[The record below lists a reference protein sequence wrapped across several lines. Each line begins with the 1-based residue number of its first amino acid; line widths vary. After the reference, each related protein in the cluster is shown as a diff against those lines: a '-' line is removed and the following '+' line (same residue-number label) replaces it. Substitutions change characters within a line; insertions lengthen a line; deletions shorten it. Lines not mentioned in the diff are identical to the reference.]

1 MGRRSAL
8 ACQARTPPAPP
19 KRRFRNR
26 VFQGRWPERSRR
38 APPPASP
45 HQTTTRDRRVGTP
58 RAGLAE
64 RGLTPARVELLW
76 QLQRQPKRTQR
87 ELSQLLR
94 CTPRNVTDLVDT
106 LEASGLV
113 AREPHPTDRRA
124 TLVTLTRRGKSEVA
138 RMQAGSQALAG
149 SLFVGLSSADL
160 STFQA
165 VLDLLLTRLVK
176 TARSGQPASG
186 SGSAVDA

>member
-1 MGRRSAL
+1 VKLLHNTCDPADGPQSATIL
-8 ACQARTPPAPP
+8 
-19 KRRFRNR
+19 
-26 VFQGRWPERSRR
+26 ERLFELGVVLT
-38 APPPASP
+38 ASM
-45 HQTTTRDRRVGTP
+45 D
-58 RAGLAE
+58 AGLAE
-64 RGLTPARVELLW
+64 RGLTPARAELLW

-149 SLFVGLSSADL
+149 SLFAGLSLADL
-160 STFQA
+160 GTFET
-165 VLDLLLTRLVK
+165 VLDLVLTRLGERA
-176 TARSGQPASG
+176 TAGRMRSDPHRGTRAGYTTPPDRRVMAF
-186 SGSAVDA
+186 DE

>member
-1 MGRRSAL
+1 VKQLHNTLRSEDRPQSATIL
-8 ACQARTPPAPP
+8 
-19 KRRFRNR
+19 
-26 VFQGRWPERSRR
+26 ERLFELGVLLT
-38 APPPASP
+38 ASM
-45 HQTTTRDRRVGTP
+45 D
-58 RAGLAE
+58 AGLAE
-64 RGLTPARVELLW
+64 RGLTPARAELLW

-124 TLVTLTRRGKSEVA
+124 TLVSLTRRGKSEVA

-149 SLFVGLSSADL
+149 SLFAGLSSADL
-160 STFQA
+160 STFEA
-165 VLDLLLTRLVK
+165 VLDLVLTRVVK
-176 TARSGQPASG
+176 TARSGQPS
-186 SGSAVDA
+186 SVSRSSMDA